1 MTLGGQV
8 LHQRVLE
15 VTDLGPVGL
24 GLVGEGETVGSRLT
38 DGLTRRGVCHIVVR
52 AAEVVADGAGLDEDT
67 GRT

>member
-1 MTLGGQV
+1 MALRGQD
-8 LHQRVLE
+8 LHQGVLE